1 MRKLYIIL
9 IFVTVY
15 VSNFSL
21 NNRYIDLYN
30 SMYLKEKISYSIFE
44 KALTGYDKISKK
56 NKDII
61 VIIDYT
67 KPATEKRFYV
77 LDLKNKKVLYETL
90 VSHGKNSGINQ
101 TIAFSNTPNSYQST
115 LGFFL
120 TDTTYSGEFGYSLRL
135 KGLEPGINS
144 NTEKRKIVIHGAE
157 YVSYDFIKKN
167 GFLGRTL
174 GCPALPKEYTG
185 PIIETIKNGTV
196 LFVIGNDQEY
206 LKNSH
211 ILKL

>member
-44 KALTGYDKISKK
+44 KALTGYDKIPKK

-206 LKNSH
+206 LKNSP

>member
-30 SMYLKEKISYSIFE
+30 SMYLKEKISYSTFE

-206 LKNSH
+206 LKNSP

>member
-206 LKNSH
+206 LKNSP

>member
-9 IFVTVY
+9 IFITVY

-21 NNRYIDLYN
+21 NNKYIGLYN
-30 SMYLKEKISYSIFE
+30 SMNLKEKISYSIFE
-44 KALTGYDKISKK
+44 KALTGYDKIPKK

-61 VIIDYT
+61 AIIDYT

-77 LDLKNKKVLYETL
+77 LDLKNRKILYETL

-101 TIAFSNTPNSYQST
+101 TIAFSNIPNSYQST

-135 KGLEPGINS
+135 IGLEPGINS

-206 LKNSH
+206 LKNST

>member
-206 LKNSH
+206 LKNSL

>member
-1 MRKLYIIL
+1 M
-9 IFVTVY
+9 
-15 VSNFSL
+15 
-21 NNRYIDLYN
+21 
-30 SMYLKEKISYSIFE
+30 
-44 KALTGYDKISKK
+44 
-56 NKDII
+56 
-61 VIIDYT
+61 
-67 KPATEKRFYV
+67 
-77 LDLKNKKVLYETL
+77 
-90 VSHGKNSGINQ
+90 
-101 TIAFSNTPNSYQST
+101 
-115 LGFFL
+115 

-206 LKNSH
+206 LKNSP